1 MDYFL
6 DQMSRFLHTKIRIYT
21 PNGILKNEVCPR
33 QELDDSL
40 LFCPQVEEAL
50 LSVDPSMPLLS
61 DINYEYSYASI
72 RNSES
77 LLVAGPVRTDSAYQ
91 FHTHFHIHFDER
103 DNTMLSSTVFTVDWN
118 DYLRTIL
125 LLTNLPV
132 SDTADP
138 DSVSNVTEYDLIGA
152 NCLPKN
158 YETEIRRQLTEEL
171 FQSTEKQTYHNPYDQ
186 ELRETSAIE
195 NGDLEMLKKSLDE
208 DFFSRCGKL
217 SKNALRN
224 SKNLAIVA
232 ISNASRAA
240 IRGGVSPETAFT
252 LSDLYINQIE
262 EAKSDGVPL
271 RLVRNA
277 EYQYALLVNEIKE
290 SQTNTPSKKENEH
303 IINCKNY
310 IFQHLHDHIFVKD
323 IAEALALNM
332 SYLSDLFK
340 KTQGMTL
347 SEYILK
353 QKLIRV
359 KNLLIYSNYSYAE
372 IAEYMGFSSQSHLG
386 KQFKE
391 ETGMTLKEYRRHYQM
406 QEFIG

>member
-1 MDYFL
+1 
-6 DQMSRFLHTKIRIYT
+6 
-21 PNGILKNEVCPR
+21 
-33 QELDDSL
+33 
-40 LFCPQVEEAL
+40 
-50 LSVDPSMPLLS
+50 MPLLS